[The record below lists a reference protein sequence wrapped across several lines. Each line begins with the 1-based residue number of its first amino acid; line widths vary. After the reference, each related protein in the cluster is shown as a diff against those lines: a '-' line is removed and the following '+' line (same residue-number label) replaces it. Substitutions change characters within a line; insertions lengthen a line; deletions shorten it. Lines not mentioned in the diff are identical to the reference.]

1 MTNAILTVV
10 GDGVAQFQDASSQ
23 EQAGN
28 DYDHDHDHDHDNN
41 KLDDDHTN
49 ININRNVNQHYYDPK
64 RGLVYFFKGLGSGI
78 MWAWWFDMAEV
89 WSMELTQSTLSFGS
103 SSFQQSTEAVDL
115 LSVQAQTIRTTIN
128 ILMEQFLVCPLLF
141 SLWDV
146 PVTSLMRG
154 SPMGQVPAQIHDKL
168 LPLLVANAKVWTL
181 VNVVTYNIPLE
192 YRLLFTSAASIV
204 SESINSGITSKEI
217 VVVPETTTAKQQQP
231 AAPSMLSDQQQQQ
244 AQPMYG
250 STNPLIEIGMGASI
264 EAKVVTSFAAV
275 NGNGNNSTF
284 FN

>member
-10 GDGVAQFQDASSQ
+10 GDGVAQFQDASRH
-23 EQAGN
+23 EQDDNENN
-28 DYDHDHDHDHDNN
+28 DNY
-41 KLDDDHTN
+41 KIDDDPTN
-49 ININRNVNQHYYDPK
+49 NAKSDINRNYYDPK
-64 RGLVYFFKGLGSGI
+64 RGLVYFFKGLGSGVL
-78 MWAWWFDMAEV
+78 WAWWFDMAEV
-89 WSMELTQSTLSFGS
+89 WSMELTQSALSFGTS
-103 SSFQQSTEAVDL
+103 SSSSALFELQSTTDV
-115 LSVQAQTIRTTIN
+115 LSVPGQTIRTAIN

-217 VVVPETTTAKQQQP
+217 VVVPETTTTTTTSKQQTA
-231 AAPSMLSDQQQQQ
+231 AAPSVLLSDPQQQQQ
-244 AQPMYG
+244 QQQPMYR
-250 STNPLIEIGMGASI
+250 SGMGASM
-264 EAKVVTSFAAV
+264 EANVVVTSFATM
-275 NGNGNNSTF
+275 NGNVNNNSTLY
-284 FN
+284 